1 MSGFSTKEFL
11 NFSTLK
17 LENILHKTISKT
29 ANGEEYPVLVVNIR
43 DRNFL
48 MTTICLSGPSSFDE
62 KTDFEILLE
71 QFKDYNIC
79 GGFIQTRHSAGQS
92 KEFGINGDIKFYKDY
107 RINFRFNFGRRY
119 SPY

>member
-43 DRNFL
+43 DRNFFD
-48 MTTICLSGPSSFDE
+48 TTICLF
-62 KTDFEILLE
+62 
-71 QFKDYNIC
+71 
-79 GGFIQTRHSAGQS
+79 
-92 KEFGINGDIKFYKDY
+92 
-107 RINFRFNFGRRY
+107 
-119 SPY
+119 